1 MLYTATFYE
10 SVMVII
16 EQNDRKKTRNENIFM
31 EIIER
36 FSALMNYW
44 VNLVI

>member
-16 EQNDRKKTRNENIFM
+16 EQNDKKNRGMKIY
-31 EIIER
+31 
-36 FSALMNYW
+36 SW
-44 VNLVI
+44 K